1 MYLDKPLSFNGEL
14 LGMDRELGDRLAV
27 KPSCKRDAWTTAEI
41 SRFLH
46 WHFTT
51 TRWNQLMSRVLL
63 VEDEPAIADTLV
75 YALETE
81 CFSVIHA
88 LTGADALAAAARE
101 TFDFAILDIGLP
113 DMTGLDVCR
122 RLRETSSIPVLFLTA
137 RDGEVDRILGLE
149 LGGDDYVTKPFS
161 PREIV
166 ARVRAILR
174 RSQSIPPAAQT
185 NPDPSSSMT
194 LHHDESSMRIHCHG
208 VALDLTAHEYKLL
221 LVLLGKPGRV
231 YTRDQLLD
239 QAWED
244 PGAVTDRTIDAHV
257 KSIRAKM
264 RLARSGAEELIETRR
279 GLGYLLSL

>member
-1 MYLDKPLSFNGEL
+1 MP
-14 LGMDRELGDRLAV
+14 
-27 KPSCKRDAWTTAEI
+27 
-41 SRFLH
+41 
-46 WHFTT
+46 
-51 TRWNQLMSRVLL
+51 RVLL

-81 CFSVIHA
+81 CFEVIHA
-88 LTGADALAAAARE
+88 LTGAQALVAVE
-101 TFDFAILDIGLP
+101 KEIFDFAILDIGLP

-174 RSQSIPPAAQT
+174 RSQTATPLPQANPAVG
-185 NPDPSSSMT
+185 SSRIF
-194 LHHDESSMRIHCHG
+194 HHDSSAMRIHCHG
-208 VALDLTAHEYKLL
+208 EALDLTAHEYKLL
-221 LVLLGKPGRV
+221 LVLLEKPGRV
-231 YTRDQLLD
+231 FTRDQLLEH
-239 QAWED
+239 AWQD

-257 KSIRAKM
+257 KSIRAKL
-264 RLARSGAEELIETRR
+264 RVVRIGAEDLIQTRR
-279 GLGYLLSL
+279 GLGYLLFF